1 MTIRTFAI
9 VLAGALPLAA
19 QTKISGTINC
29 AKPDPMHQ
37 VDVGDRPGHV
47 MMLSKVKCE
56 WSKPIEMEGLKSK
69 SGESTQSDDAS
80 AKNSRGNG
88 YHMGIM
94 DNGDK
99 YFVRYQGSA
108 VLKDGQTEG
117 ADGKWSFTNGT
128 GKLRGL
134 KGGGTYKGKAT
145 SDGGMTFEIEGEYSV
160 APAAKK

>member
-1 MTIRTFAI
+1 MTRGIRLILQRWQLTTDRFPWYLLTNLRADPLRTEATGCRLFTNKGGPMTIRTFAI

-80 AKNSRGNG
+80 AKNSRARSVGN
-88 YHMGIM
+88 
-94 DNGDK
+94 
-99 YFVRYQGSA
+99 VRRGSRS
-108 VLKDGQTEG
+108 G
-117 ADGKWSFTNGT
+117 
-128 GKLRGL
+128 R
-134 KGGGTYKGKAT
+134 
-145 SDGGMTFEIEGEYSV
+145 
-160 APAAKK
+160 